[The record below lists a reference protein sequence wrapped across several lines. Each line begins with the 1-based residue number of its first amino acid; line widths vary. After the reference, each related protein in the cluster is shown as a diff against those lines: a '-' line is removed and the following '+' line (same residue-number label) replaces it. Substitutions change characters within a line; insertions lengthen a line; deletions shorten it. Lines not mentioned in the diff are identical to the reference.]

1 MAMDREQAI
10 AWLRSMGRNAKARDW
25 VKGETIVIT
34 VGEPETNDGID
45 AYPGAVYLYPAQE
58 GAWNLLDLDLPD
70 PAATYAD
77 LESAT
82 LVVHEYVARKELA
95 RRKT

>member
-10 AWLRSMGRNAKARDW
+10 AWLRSVGRNARARDW
-25 VKGETIVIT
+25 SLGKTIVIT
-34 VGEPETNDGID
+34 VGEPDAADGIPV
-45 AYPGAVYLYPAQE
+45 YPGAVYLYPAEE

-70 PAATYAD
+70 PAAIYAD

-82 LVVHEYVARKELA
+82 LAVHEYVARKELA
-95 RRKT
+95 MRKA